1 MIRKKKKRPKPQA
14 RRVLHAFCHFVDVV
28 LDLDQKGVFD
38 DIRTND
44 PVAGSGEPVTII
56 EN

>member
-1 MIRKKKKRPKPQA
+1 MTRKKKKRPKPQA
-14 RRVLHAFCHFVDVV
+14 MRLLHSFAHLCAVV
-28 LDLDQKGVFD
+28 YDLHQKGVYD
-38 DIRTND
+38 DLRNHD